1 MKIERVNGKT
11 FSTLQNVNSGYVKKI
26 NDEEYVI
33 IKSKEIKGKTYF
45 RISEEDLANKYNGM
59 SGINFMNDR
68 RKTKSYEPYT
78 KEISFEINDN
88 NKGIKSIGPKDK
100 LKNNGYLLSSG
111 SIYGKKSHYIINE
124 IDEKNQ
130 IDEKRKEYDILNKC
144 KNVMEEDIECNRV
157 MEEKLTSIIADI
169 NCMKGVFSKA
179 VANMNFIP
187 GMIDTPIKGVRLF
200 RIFK

>member
-1 MKIERVNGKT
+1 MVLLSNTEIRERKEGYKKAASMFDEKI
-11 FSTLQNVNSGYVKKI
+11 
-26 NDEEYVI
+26 DELSENFRKELDI
-33 IKSKEIKGKTYF
+33 IKNNIKKKENLIK
-45 RISEEDLANKYNGM
+45 RMEV
-59 SGINFMNDR
+59 
-68 RKTKSYEPYT
+68 
-78 KEISFEINDN
+78 
-88 NKGIKSIGPKDK
+88 
-100 LKNNGYLLSSG
+100 
-111 SIYGKKSHYIINE
+111 IINE
-124 IDEKNQ
+124 IYEKNQ